1 MNDYYL
7 VRFNMTPCMES
18 ETDILAALL
27 GEKDFE
33 SFVPDTEGLSAYV
46 KKELYDAA
54 AVREVIASYPFEGKI
69 EFSEELIPGQDWN
82 SEWEKHYFQPIVFE
96 NRCVVHSSFHKDYPH
111 AEYDIVID
119 PRMAFGTGHHETTS
133 MMIGRL
139 LNNDLEGL
147 SLLDMGT
154 GTGILAILAA
164 MRGAEKVV
172 GVEIDPAAY
181 DNAVDNKM
189 LNDTPNVEI
198 RLGGAETVT
207 ETGVFDFVVAN
218 INRNIIL
225 DDLAVYTRAM
235 KPKGRM
241 FLSGFYVDDIDII
254 VEAAR
259 HLGLWLTSVIVNKN
273 WANICFARVE
283 NIEIPK

>member
-27 GEKDFE
+27 GEKNFE
-33 SFVPDTEGLSAYV
+33 SFVPDAEGLSAYV

-54 AVREVIASYPFEGKI
+54 AVREVVASYPFEGKI

-82 SEWEKHYFQPIVFE
+82 SEWEKNYFQPIVFE
-96 NRCVVHSSFHKDYPH
+96 NRCVVHSSFHHDYPS

-139 LNNDLEGL
+139 LNNNLEGL

-181 DNAVDNKM
+181 ENAVDNIK
-189 LNDTPNVEI
+189 LNDTPEVEL

-207 ETGVFDFVVAN
+207 ETGAFDFVMAN
-218 INRNIIL
+218 INRNIL
-225 DDLAVYTRAM
+225 LNDMEAFVGVM
-235 KPKGRM
+235 KPDATLLM
-241 FLSGFYVDDIDII
+241 SGFIDSDVDLLNGK
-254 VEAAR
+254 AR
-259 HLGLWLTSVIVNKN
+259 MLGLKAGRKCVDNHWTSLAFHKD
-273 WANICFARVE
+273 AE
-283 NIEIPK
+283 Q

>member
-27 GEKDFE
+27 GEKNFE
-33 SFVPDTEGLSAYV
+33 SFVPDAEGLSAYV

-54 AVREVIASYPFEGKI
+54 AVREVVASYPFEGKI

-82 SEWEKHYFQPIVFE
+82 SEWEKNYFQPIVFE
-96 NRCVVHSSFHKDYPH
+96 NRCVVHSSFHHDYPS

-139 LNNDLEGL
+139 LNNNLEGL

-181 DNAVDNKM
+181 ENAVDNIK
-189 LNDTPNVEI
+189 LNDTPGVEL

-207 ETGVFDFVVAN
+207 ETEAFDFVMAN

-225 DDLAVYTRAM
+225 NDIAVYVRAM

-241 FLSGFYVDDIDII
+241 FLSGFYVDDIDMI
-254 VEAAR
+254 VNAAR
-259 HLGLWLTSVIVNKN
+259 ALGLCLTSVIANKN
-273 WANICFARVE
+273 WANICFTRIE
-283 NIEIPK
+283 NMNFTE

>member
-27 GEKDFE
+27 GEKNFE
-33 SFVPDTEGLSAYV
+33 SFVPDAEGLSAYV

-54 AVREVIASYPFEGKI
+54 AVREVVASYPFEGKI

-82 SEWEKHYFQPIVFE
+82 SEWEKNYFQPIVFE
-96 NRCVVHSSFHKDYPH
+96 NRCVVHSSFHHDYPS
-111 AEYDIVID
+111 AKYDIVID

-139 LNNDLEGL
+139 LNNNLDGL

-181 DNAVDNKM
+181 ENAVDNIK
-189 LNDTPNVEI
+189 LNDTPGVEL

-207 ETGVFDFVVAN
+207 ETGAFDFVMAN
-218 INRNIIL
+218 INRNIL
-225 DDLAVYTRAM
+225 LEDM
-235 KPKGRM
+235 KLFRSVMNIGGSLI
-241 FLSGFYVDDIDII
+241 LSGFYEEDIP
-254 VEAAR
+254 VLLENAAE
-259 HLGLWLTSVIVNKN
+259 LGLHETNRHVDNN
-273 WANICFARVE
+273 WACLVLGE
-283 NIEIPK
+283 